1 VLSLHEGGSRW
12 LAKFCALS
20 ETGLWTK
27 KERKK
32 ENKKRIISAEYNFSQ
47 KLARVIF
54 IATADV
60 NSP

>member
-1 VLSLHEGGSRW
+1 VLSLPEGGSRW
-12 LAKFCALS
+12 LAKFWALS

-27 KERKK
+27 KERK
-32 ENKKRIISAEYNFSQ
+32 KKRIISAEYNFSQ

-60 NSP
+60 N

>member
-1 VLSLHEGGSRW
+1 VLSFPEGGSRW

-32 ENKKRIISAEYNFSQ
+32 SIISAEYNFSQ
-47 KLARVIF
+47 KLARVIS

-60 NSP
+60 NYP

>member
-1 VLSLHEGGSRW
+1 VLSLPEGGSTW

-32 ENKKRIISAEYNFSQ
+32 ERKSIISAEYNFSK

-54 IATADV
+54 IATADL
-60 NSP
+60 NYP